1 MSFRSHINTTNKGL
15 NSNQIPDNNKTKNK
29 KRVSIQEQLPTTSD
43 KDYENLSAS
52 SSIESSPQPIP
63 RPEAQTLL
71 ALHSSDESG
80 IESTESDSLL
90 KTKSHKRLHK
100 KY

>member
-15 NSNQIPDNNKTKNK
+15 NSNQFPNNTINKNK
-29 KRVSIQEQLPTTSD
+29 KRVTIKEEETIGQEDFQNLTS
-43 KDYENLSAS
+43 S
-52 SSIESSPQPIP
+52 SSIIDTSPQPVG
-63 RPEAQTLL
+63 RPETQTLL
-71 ALHSSDESG
+71 SIHSSDESG

-90 KTKSHKRLHK
+90 KTKTSKRLHK